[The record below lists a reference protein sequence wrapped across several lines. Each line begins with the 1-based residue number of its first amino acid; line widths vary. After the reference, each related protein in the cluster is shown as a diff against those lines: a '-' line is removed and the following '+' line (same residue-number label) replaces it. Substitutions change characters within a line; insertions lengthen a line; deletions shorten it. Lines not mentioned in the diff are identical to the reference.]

1 MLKALPEEI
10 ISAIDDEEARA
21 TARAIEGAGES
32 IVVAESDDMMDFV
45 TGGLD
50 GRAIE
55 ASPPSSS
62 SAFSYSAPPAAPL
75 RKAAERRVAREALDL
90 TMTEVA
96 REALDL
102 TMTETLVGHHVAE
115 AGKGFR
121 KASEHP
127 YLPNDLSDE
136 LKKSAELIQARR
148 ELKQLRASHVQV
160 SS

>member
-55 ASPPSSS
+55 ASAWCRQP
-62 SAFSYSAPPAAPL
+62 
-75 RKAAERRVAREALDL
+75 
-90 TMTEVA
+90 
-96 REALDL
+96 
-102 TMTETLVGHHVAE
+102 
-115 AGKGFR
+115 
-121 KASEHP
+121 
-127 YLPNDLSDE
+127 
-136 LKKSAELIQARR
+136 
-148 ELKQLRASHVQV
+148 
-160 SS
+160 